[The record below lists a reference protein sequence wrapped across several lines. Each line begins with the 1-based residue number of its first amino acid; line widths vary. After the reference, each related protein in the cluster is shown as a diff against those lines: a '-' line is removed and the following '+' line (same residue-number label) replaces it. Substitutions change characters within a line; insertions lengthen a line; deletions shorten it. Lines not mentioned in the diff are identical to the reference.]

1 MEQKFLLLVAF
12 IAFVQDPCIKLQT
25 SAGSN
30 QRAFIKL
37 YYLYKTAL
45 LTT

>member
-1 MEQKFLLLVAF
+1 MEQKFPFLLAF
-12 IAFVQDPCIKLQT
+12 IAFFQDPCIKLQT
-25 SAGSN
+25 SVGCN

-37 YYLYKTAL
+37 YYSYKTAL